1 MRALKALEM
10 IRAGRIDELVALL
23 KDEVYANSL
32 KRGTGAKQRYSAM
45 KKYFT
50 YADSIREVCQKPAK
64 VEYGDKEYTSFTDA
78 YSLVLTTEPT
88 GEIELVD
95 ENLTYPNVGRLINFD
110 GEERK
115 FDVGKVI
122 ARAKS
127 EGYKLLKREYFANH
141 CLFHYGG
148 TYFRIAILEN
158 AYKIIANGGESSVFH
173 AGGTKP
179 MTIKNDIG
187 ICVIMPINRTKED
200 SSLDEKRIIVEF
212 DDILEGVDPDET

>member
-1 MRALKALEM
+1 MRAIKALEM

-32 KRGTGAKQRYSAM
+32 KRGSGAKQRYSAM

-95 ENLTYPNVGRLINFD
+95 ESLTYPNVGRLINFD
-110 GEERK
+110 GEERI
-115 FDVGKVI
+115 FNVGKVI
-122 ARAKS
+122 AKAKS
-127 EGYKLLKREYFANH
+127 EGYKLLKREYFANR
-141 CLFHYGG
+141 CLFHYNG
-148 TYFRIAILEN
+148 TYFRIAILDN
-158 AYKIIANGGESSVFH
+158 AYKIIANGGESTVYH
-173 AGGTKP
+173 REGIYP
-179 MTIKNDIG
+179 LTIKNEIG
-187 ICVIMPINRTKED
+187 MCVIMPINRSKED
-200 SSLDEKRIIVEF
+200 SELDDERIIIEF
-212 DDILEGVDPDET
+212 DDILEEGDPDGK

>member
-64 VEYGDKEYTSFTDA
+64 VEYGDKEYTAFTDA

-95 ENLTYPNVGRLINFD
+95 ENLTYPNVGRLIHFD
-110 GEERK
+110 GEERR

-122 ARAKS
+122 AKAKS

-141 CLFHYGG
+141 CLFHYNG

-173 AGGTKP
+173 AGGINP
-179 MTIKNDIG
+179 MTIKNELG
-187 ICVIMPINRTKED
+187 ICVIMPINRSREEND
-200 SSLDEKRIIVEF
+200 LDEKRIIVEF
-212 DDILEGVDPDET
+212 DDILEGVEE